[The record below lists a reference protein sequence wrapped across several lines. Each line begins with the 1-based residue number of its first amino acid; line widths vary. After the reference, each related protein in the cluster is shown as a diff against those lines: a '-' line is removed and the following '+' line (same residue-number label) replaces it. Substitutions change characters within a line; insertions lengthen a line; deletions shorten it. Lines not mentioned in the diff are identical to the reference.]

1 MPASIKAFLHSFLT
15 IVALVAPTV
24 MASNASLFNMSLGA
38 FIGLV
43 LNFLL
48 SYTIPT
54 TTGKSAMQNLPQNT
68 N

>member
-1 MPASIKAFLHSFLT
+1 MPSSIKAFLHSALT
-15 IVALVAPTV
+15 ITALIAPTYLAQH
-24 MASNASLFNMSLGA
+24 ASFFNMSLGA

-54 TTGKSAMQNLPQNT
+54 TTGKSAMQNMR
-68 N
+68 